1 MDLHQSSSP
10 PSTTAANSTM
20 RRRST
25 KSHEDKNVRFT
36 GSTEQQQARP
46 GLVRQPH
53 GFRHIDISTGMM
65 TRRTQWIRL
74 VTGAE
79 LPRSSWHKCRAFF
92 GCGGKPSLSPA
103 VPIDR
108 DEENANHPTGL
119 PRVPQ
124 YRIRSRSIGDKA
136 VNAFDNVLATSFISD
151 YLHWTFQATFLQVT
165 LTSYVFFVTII
176 LFFATILFW
185 ITVHQPE
192 CVVAGEGFVKTTY
205 MDAFDL
211 SWTTISTVGY
221 GVIAPRVSTIQPKQQ
236 CVLFNMFMAIE
247 SFVGVLFGGITGAI
261 IFGKV
266 ARVQSFAQVQFS
278 DPMCVRYGTGVLPK
292 QCLEEE
298 ENDDSEDDSDGQ
310 APDNPS
316 APAGGKKAKQW
327 PCPILEFRIINRLS
341 GQKGGEIMNA
351 TVNIVATT
359 LAKANDLDSV
369 HSSRRCK
376 SPRQSASLISKVSS
390 VLHKPRSRTKQHSW
404 NASSVLSIASSA
416 ARATKNTGAAFFG
429 ARKNVSNAT
438 GSILQKINH
447 NLSRD
452 HRLEES
458 TAASSCAEAELEQE
472 LEAEVGRRIAE
483 TLQSVEVQTAAL
495 TSVAVDEGC
504 DSTLA
509 PRRIYHKLEIE
520 TDSHPFFKR
529 VWNIRHV
536 LNETSP
542 LLSHKARRRI
552 AENKGHWPD
561 TWNNAAS
568 VRHHIRWSEIIV
580 NFSGTANASGSSVY
594 AQKVYDYVDLNVG
607 YAFATILALDEKG
620 YLVVDGELL
629 NDVMEQ
635 CGGGGEDFQNVS
647 EVPVRAVEFASQMAV
662 DVTQRANSAAVRTG
676 DAVKD
681 AAVRTGDAVKH
692 VVQRTFSKGNLNVDG
707 TESSN
712 GDLNETRNDQ

>member
-1 MDLHQSSSP
+1 
-10 PSTTAANSTM
+10 
-20 RRRST
+20 
-25 KSHEDKNVRFT
+25 
-36 GSTEQQQARP
+36 
-46 GLVRQPH
+46 
-53 GFRHIDISTGMM
+53 
-65 TRRTQWIRL
+65 
-74 VTGAE
+74 
-79 LPRSSWHKCRAFF
+79 
-92 GCGGKPSLSPA
+92 
-103 VPIDR
+103 
-108 DEENANHPTGL
+108 
-119 PRVPQ
+119 
-124 YRIRSRSIGDKA
+124 
-136 VNAFDNVLATSFISD
+136 
-151 YLHWTFQATFLQVT
+151 
-165 LTSYVFFVTII
+165 
-176 LFFATILFW
+176 
-185 ITVHQPE
+185 
-192 CVVAGEGFVKTTY
+192 

-292 QCLEEE
+292 RCMEEE

-310 APDNPS
+310 APDNPC

-635 CGGGGEDFQNVS
+635 SGGGGEDFQNVS